1 MIEYKNLNYQGNNL
15 YNGSEDTGYS
25 VVLWSTRGWK
35 VLWPDGV
42 LSEDFYNLN
51 RARENC
57 RIAFVEGGYIA
68 QKGTAGAFKS
78 EIGSRVA

>member
-57 RIAFVEGGYIA
+57 RTLPDR
-68 QKGTAGAFKS
+68 KPHRR
-78 EIGSRVA
+78 RVRPEWPQLS